1 MYISIEQS
9 VRSRYPC
16 YQFVTGRTVP
26 VVANYII
33 PRRDRSY
40 MEHHITTNGFA
51 PMLSVYGVNVR
62 DMQFERLYFT
72 KPDEGYAKD
81 EVCPIINEKNEQVGE
96 TSVWVPTAI
105 AKVTGKA
112 SICKYT
118 ADFDDFKETYHT
130 FVVAM
135 GKQGYRFPVY
145 RNGEQVAIVE
155 KHEMMSYSTKLYDMW
170 LPQPYQY
177 CLQRIAVLLSYMD
190 SLEFGAAGEFS
201 YINHSAKSSLPAKA
215 YQEAFD
221 VRRSEEIKRLP

>member
-118 ADFDDFKETYHT
+118 ADFDDFNETYHT

-145 RNGEQVAIVE
+145 RNGEQVAIV
-155 KHEMMSYSTKLYDMW
+155 
-170 LPQPYQY
+170 
-177 CLQRIAVLLSYMD
+177 
-190 SLEFGAAGEFS
+190 
-201 YINHSAKSSLPAKA
+201 
-215 YQEAFD
+215 
-221 VRRSEEIKRLP
+221 